1 MLAKPLGFSVLRS
14 RLSALCVTFLGH
26 GSQCRRVVSRGWV
39 VGTKVA
45 LLWGMKT
52 TRCTICKTEGNH
64 ERYSYW
70 TRPRAVCSSCH
81 LANYSGQINAGYLNG
96 KRLTDEQRRAFS
108 VVVKP

>member
-1 MLAKPLGFSVLRS
+1 VAVKFGPFRGDVFGPSPPVSVCRFAWLA
-14 RLSALCVTFLGH
+14 
-26 GSQCRRVVSRGWV
+26 